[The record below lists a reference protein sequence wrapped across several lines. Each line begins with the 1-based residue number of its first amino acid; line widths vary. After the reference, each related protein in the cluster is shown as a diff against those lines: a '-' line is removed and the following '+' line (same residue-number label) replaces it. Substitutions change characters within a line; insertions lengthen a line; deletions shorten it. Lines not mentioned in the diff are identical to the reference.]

1 MKKLLNILLILL
13 TMIYSIWYS
22 SLGGFRGNAGALSTI
37 GLEHR
42 VLFAIWGV
50 MTYITLTVN
59 IIIGFKKTKFRFYI
73 PLLVLSAMGMIL
85 TLTCR
90 FEYKYYYEYLLHC
103 IGSMS
108 FSIIT
113 GITVLS
119 LFISR
124 KRIGLSIICTVILL
138 TDLVLLLI
146 FKETAIIELF
156 PIFSGYIMLGILN
169 FKKEKALIEA
179 KR

>member
-1 MKKLLNILLILL
+1 MGL
-13 TMIYSIWYS
+13 SV
-22 SLGGFRGNAGALSTI
+22 GAN
-37 GLEHR
+37 
-42 VLFAIWGV
+42 VLMARAYGADDKQKSEKIV
-50 MTYITLTVN
+50 YT
-59 IIIGFKKTKFRFYI
+59 
-73 PLLVLSAMGMIL
+73 A
-85 TLTCR
+85 
-90 FEYKYYYEYLLHC
+90 
-103 IGSMS
+103 MS